1 MFQKI
6 VEWGANIR
14 LVNPVDVNASVH
26 PVSLVNA
33 NIKIFFF
40 MWFGNKLA
48 SIYIINV
55 LLLLSF

>member
-33 NIKIFFF
+33 NIKIFFLC
-40 MWFGNKLA
+40 G
-48 SIYIINV
+48 SGIN
-55 LLLLSF
+55 LHLFIS